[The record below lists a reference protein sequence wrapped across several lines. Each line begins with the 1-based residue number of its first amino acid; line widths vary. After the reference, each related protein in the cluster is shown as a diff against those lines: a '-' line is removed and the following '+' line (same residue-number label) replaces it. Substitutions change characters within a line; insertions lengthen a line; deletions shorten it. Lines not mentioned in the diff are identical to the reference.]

1 MEQAPPSPT
10 AGFVPPASMEE
21 ARARLEE
28 IKLEK
33 KELNLEKKQV
43 SEEMRVLR
51 AEYSSETGK
60 RATRGKG
67 VGALISDDLGRAAK
81 KAASLRN
88 SYDRK
93 DLAVEL
99 EPLEERRA
107 SIEEQLIALDA
118 EKLEIEKWM
127 SAQKSGTGKSTRKE
141 TTPASSPAAS
151 DADARVAQLEQL
163 ASLKERGILTEEEFL
178 AEKQRILSGES

>member
-1 MEQAPPSPT
+1 MEQTAFSPT
-10 AGFVPPASMEE
+10 ADPIPPDSMEE

-43 SEEMRVLR
+43 SEEMRELR
-51 AEYSSETGK
+51 AEYSTDTGK

-81 KAASLRN
+81 KVASVRN

-93 DLAVEL
+93 GLAIEL

-107 SIEEQLIALDA
+107 AIEEELIALDA

-141 TTPASSPAAS
+141 TTPASSPAAT
-151 DADARVAQLEQL
+151 DTDARIAQLEQL
-163 ASLKERGILTEEEFL
+163 ASLKERGILTDEEFL
-178 AEKQRILSGES
+178 AEKQRILAGHH